1 MNINRFLSR
10 REKDG
15 SSHKRDKSR
24 DKSAGDK
31 KEKEKEKEKVMCWDS
46 RSIIRPS
53 LIPTKKSPFYY
64 SLSSISAAFS
74 NPHGKSSPL
83 RQTSYSIIHTT
94 STDSRPGFFL
104 QTRPNSSDGIFTLF
118 KADPQKKV
126 DRELSNKVRL
136 PRLATWRLC

>member
-10 REKDG
+10 REKNG

-24 DKSAGDK
+24 DKSATG
-31 KEKEKEKEKVMCWDS
+31 EKKEKEKVMCWES
-46 RSIIRPS
+46 RSIIRPW

-83 RQTSYSIIHTT
+83 RQTK
-94 STDSRPGFFL
+94 
-104 QTRPNSSDGIFTLF
+104 LF
-118 KADPQKKV
+118 YNPYHKY
-126 DRELSNKVRL
+126 
-136 PRLATWRLC
+136 